1 MTDMKKGR
9 ILIVD
14 DEPEVLNPLNEFL
27 IKSGYK
33 VSAYTSAKEA
43 LEALKAHEFDL
54 FLTDL
59 IMPEMT
65 GIELLK
71 SAFEIDPLLVGIVI
85 TGKGTVETAVEV
97 MKTGAFDYI
106 MKPLEWKILIQI
118 ISRALEVRFLRVKEK
133 RYRSIVEGQVEL
145 ICRFLPDGTVTYVNE
160 SICRYFGKKHEEL
173 IGHSFMPFIPV
184 EDHEFVKKQ
193 IYSLNKDNSVITIE
207 HRVIAPNGEIRWQRW
222 TNHALF
228 DEHNRIIE
236 YQAVGHD
243 ITDRKKAEESLKLS
257 EEKYRLLIE
266 NANEIIVV
274 AQDNMLKFVNP
285 KTIKIMGFSEQELM
299 SRPFIDFIHPDDK
312 EMVLNNHL
320 KRLKGEKISEVYP
333 FRVIDK
339 NGHTKW
345 LEISAVLITWEG
357 RPATLNFLSDI
368 TVRKLAEEKLKNSY
382 KQLRSLSIRLSE
394 VEEAEKQALASE
406 LHDQIG
412 QNLTVLGIN
421 LNIIKS
427 LLGNKEN
434 AEILSRIDDSLAL
447 LNQTNEQMR
456 DIMSNLRPSLID
468 DYGLL
473 AGLRWYG
480 EQFSKRTGIRVEVT
494 GEEFDQRLPKNIETL
509 LFRIAQES
517 LTNIAK
523 HSRADRVTI
532 KLQGTDGMEQLI
544 IADNGVGFDLNAVR
558 QSKEPKWGII
568 TMKERVQAIGGNFQI
583 KTKQGD
589 GTTLIV
595 EIKK

>member
-14 DEPEVLNPLNEFL
+14 DEPEVLNSLEEFL
-27 IKSGYK
+27 IESGYQ
-33 VSAYTSAKEA
+33 VSAYTSAKKA
-43 LEALKAHEFDL
+43 LETLRAQEFDL
-54 FLTDL
+54 ILTDL

-65 GIELLK
+65 GIDLLK
-71 SAFEIDPLLVGIVI
+71 AALEIDPLFVGIVI
-85 TGKGTVETAVEV
+85 TGKGTVATAVEA
-97 MKTGAFDYI
+97 MKIGAFDYLI
-106 MKPLEWKILIQI
+106 KPFEWKVLNPI
-118 ISRALEVRFLRVKEK
+118 ISRAFEVRFLRVKEK
-133 RYRSIVEGQVEL
+133 KYRSIVEDQVEL

-160 SICRYFGKKHEEL
+160 VICRYFGKKKEEI
-173 IGHSFMPFIPV
+173 IGHSFMQFIPA
-184 EDHEFVKKQ
+184 EDHEFVKNQ
-193 IYSLNKDNSVITIE
+193 IYSLSKDNPVITLE
-207 HRVIAPNGEIRWQRW
+207 HRVIAPSGEIRWQRW
-222 TNHALF
+222 TNRALF
-228 DEHNRIIE
+228 DEHGRIIN

-243 ITDRKKAEESLKLS
+243 ITDRKKVEESLRLS

-266 NANEIIVV
+266 NANEIVVV

-285 KTIKIMGFSEQELM
+285 KAVKIMGFSDQELM

-312 EMVLNNHL
+312 ELVFNNYH
-320 KRLKGEKISEVYP
+320 KRLKGEQVPEVYP

-339 NGHTKW
+339 NGNTKW
-345 LEISAVLITWEG
+345 LEISTVLFNWEG

-368 TVRKLAEEKLKNSY
+368 TERKRVMEKLKDSY
-382 KQLRSLSIRLSE
+382 KQLQSLSIRLSE
-394 VEEAEKQALASE
+394 VEEAEKQKLAGE

-427 LLGNKEN
+427 LINNKKIE
-434 AEILSRIDDSLAL
+434 EVISRLDDSLAL
-447 LNQTNEQMR
+447 LDQINEQIR
-456 DIMSNLRPSLID
+456 HIMSTLRPSVID

-480 EQFSKRTGIRVEVT
+480 EQFSKRTGITVEVT
-494 GEEFDQRLPKNIETL
+494 GEEFDQRLAKNIETI
-509 LFRIAQES
+509 LFRIAQEA
-517 LTNIAK
+517 LINIAK

-532 KLQGTDGMEQLI
+532 KLQEIDGIKQLI
-544 IADNGVGFDLNAVR
+544 ISDNGVGFDPNAVS

-583 KTKQGD
+583 KTKQGE
-589 GTTLIV
+589 GTTIIV